1 MLHKNKLQK
10 SKKTLESLLHD
21 GEVKLGAAVL
31 TEKAQKAKETELFL
45 AAAQEEARM
54 RRFATKKGC

>member
-10 SKKTLESLLHD
+10 SKKTLEGLLHD

-31 TEKAQKAKETELFL
+31 AEKAQKAKEVELFL

-54 RRFATKKGC
+54 RRFAANKER